1 MAAIL
6 GVGYYG
12 MSFMTDTMMKHR
24 SARKNMM
31 TFEAAEKKFGLN
43 LKPKEERNIPGLWSP
58 SLVIHLTLRLN
69 VLTLSKPRRK
79 NSNIR
84 NP

>member
-1 MAAIL
+1 MVAIL

-31 TFEAAEKKFGLN
+31 NFKEAERQLGLN
-43 LKPKEERNIPGLWSP
+43 LKPKEERNIPGLWS
-58 SLVIHLTLRLN
+58 
-69 VLTLSKPRRK
+69 
-79 NSNIR
+79 
-84 NP
+84 